1 MKKFDLFK
9 LINKS
14 YEPIV
19 VFNKDN
25 VLKKINNWNKYLP
38 NITPYYAMKSLNN
51 KYMINELIKQNFHFD
66 IASKG
71 ELYQLMSLK
80 YPINRTILANPC
92 RSIEDINIAIK
103 FGVPYI
109 VCDDINSV
117 NYIRN
122 MKKRVKIVW
131 RIKSYENNSL
141 VKFNSKFGASI
152 SDTIKVIS
160 NENNLIEG
168 LSFHVG
174 SACSDMGSFNN
185 TLDIIKN
192 EILPYWCGN
201 CKLIDI
207 GGGMKDIEDIKNLS
221 NIIKPYITDDCM
233 KDIKWIAEP
242 GRYFSCDSIDLYTKI
257 IRVKYIDGH
266 YHIYINDSIYN
277 SFSGKM
283 FDHQIHYP
291 ITVYKSYNNSELVK
305 ATIWGNTCDGLDMIV
320 DNIFIDRPYIGNI
333 LKWSNMGSYSVVS
346 ASDNFN
352 GFKKA
357 KIIAI

>member
-1 MKKFDLFK
+1 MKKFDLLR
-9 LINKS
+9 LISKS
-14 YEPIV
+14 YEPIA

-25 VLKKINNWNKYLP
+25 VRNKINYWNKYLP
-38 NITPYYAMKSLNN
+38 YITPYYAIKSLNN

-92 RSIEDINIAIK
+92 RSIDDINIALK

-109 VCDDINSV
+109 VCDDNESV
-117 NYIRN
+117 DYIRRIN
-122 MKKRVKIVW
+122 KSIKIVW

-141 VKFNSKFGASI
+141 IKFNSKFGASI
-152 SDTIKVIS
+152 NDTIKIIS
-160 NENNLIEG
+160 KNNNIYG

-174 SACSDMGSFNN
+174 SSCNDMGSFSN
-185 TLDIIKN
+185 TLEIIKKD
-192 EILPYWCGN
+192 ILPYWNGKCN
-201 CKLIDI
+201 LIDI
-207 GGGMKDIEDIKNLS
+207 GGGMKSVEDIISLS
-221 NIIKPYITDDCM
+221 NVIKPYITDNLM
-233 KDIKWIAEP
+233 KDIRWIAEP

-257 IRVKYIDGH
+257 IRVKYVDGH
-266 YHIYINDSIYN
+266 YHVYINDSIYN

-291 ITVYKSYNNSELVK
+291 ITVYSSFKNKELVK
-305 ATIWGNTCDGLDMIV
+305 ATIWGNTCDGLDMII
-320 DNIFIDRPYIGNI
+320 DNIFIDKPYQGNI
-333 LKWSNMGSYSVVS
+333 LRWSNMGSYSVVS
-346 ASDNFN
+346 ASDLFN

-357 KIIAI
+357 KIII